1 MENTYVTASFL
12 EELKTPQAQEFVRKY
27 RDRFDRETVPYMGMD
42 TETAYSAVYIY
53 KLACEMAGTTE
64 VEAVITAL
72 ESGKI
77 SFDGPGG
84 RIRVRGCDH
93 HTSRCMSCFR
103 VDADDQVT
111 EVFRTDD
118 VHSDYIET
126 MIENRFGVKGGMRT
140 LGANA
145 VPIQYNMLLNKLTPS
160 ADNDSGRRYL

>member
-1 MENTYVTASFL
+1 MDDCTVMSHQVAVEMGSME
-12 EELKTPQAQEFVRKY
+12 
-27 RDRFDRETVPYMGMD
+27 
-42 TETAYSAVYIY
+42 
-53 KLACEMAGTTE
+53 
-64 VEAVITAL
+64 
-72 ESGKI
+72 
-77 SFDGPGG
+77 
-84 RIRVRGCDH
+84 
-93 HTSRCMSCFR
+93 
-103 VDADDQVT
+103 VT

>member
-1 MENTYVTASFL
+1 MASINMKQTDPVAWLDEYRGKDFYGSWPTLKEMFDIISKKYPENNCLT
-12 EELKTPQAQEFVRKY
+12 
-27 RDRFDRETVPYMGMD
+27 D
-42 TETAYSAVYIY
+42 
-53 KLACEMAGTTE
+53 
-64 VEAVITAL
+64 
-72 ESGKI
+72 
-77 SFDGPGG
+77 FDGPGG

-93 HTSRCMSCFR
+93 HTSRCLSCFR